1 MTNNGLAGS
10 FYDAKYILVNS
21 KVLRL
26 DHGNMWK
33 CKISFSGTSNLLPL
47 FIFGHKQMWFEH
59 LAGAPVKNDVFRA
72 FFTFDDDL
80 VAIVTL
86 ADESGLVWEDDTL
99 QLARAFNY

>member
-47 FIFGHKQMWFEH
+47 FNTRQASKILTNFYIKLHQ
-59 LAGAPVKNDVFRA
+59 
-72 FFTFDDDL
+72 TFK
-80 VAIVTL
+80 
-86 ADESGLVWEDDTL
+86 
-99 QLARAFNY
+99 